1 MRNCPLCGAKA
12 QGLAFPYQTHWNE
25 KDFYYVA
32 CSECATTFVDP
43 GPNDADFAKM
53 YSKEI
58 YHDVHYGTLDSRAAL
73 SSLEKLEPFRDAR
86 KSILD
91 YACGAGGFLRAAGKS
106 VRVPWDGIRRGMSA
120 KPHVA
125 TQAEI
130 HGPDEFESSGMTF
143 DIIHLGDI
151 LEHLPEPARTMRGPE
166 RRLAPGGLF
175 VIEGP
180 LQRNASLVFWSAAG
194 FKALRRAFGVDRVS
208 GTPPTHLD
216 PDRPDCPA

>member
-91 YACGAGGFLRAAGKS
+91 YACGAGGFLRAAANP
-106 VRVPWDGIRRGMSA
+106 VRVPWDGIRRGCPRSRTLQL
-120 KPHVA
+120 K
-125 TQAEI
+125 AEI

-151 LEHLPEPARTMRGPE
+151 LNICLSPQEQCGTE

-180 LQRNASLVFWSAAG
+180 LQRNASLVFWSAAASRLCG
-194 FKALRRAFGVDRVS
+194 ARRCRPRQWDAA
-208 GTPPTHLD
+208 D
-216 PDRPDCPA
+216 PSRS